1 MRLPIPIFET
11 FMLAAIA
18 FMALVNVSIYT
29 DVVVGADGS
38 PRARG
43 GLLEGLTEQTP
54 QGPTPAQLAEADT
67 SPSLPGRYVPSQG
80 KRHTAAWPLEER
92 VPYCDEGAAAGDCY
106 ASLPPTSG
114 LHLPVQRGVV
124 LGDSVVT
131 LPPDPGIY
139 PFDMPREAIP
149 HLQEH
154 AGVFAGFNC
163 ESDACRATVLRMGE
177 LVQQELSVGARVVM
191 APFSDLPP
199 DTIGLAAWTRVDT
212 FTAAGYTDERVRS
225 FIKAHSCRF
234 DPEGF
239 CPTAPLN

>member
-11 FMLAAIA
+11 FLLLAIA
-18 FMALVNVSIYT
+18 FMALVNVAIYT
-29 DVVVGADGS
+29 EVVVGADRNV
-38 PRARG
+38 RARG
-43 GLLEGLTEQTP
+43 GLLEGLTERTP
-54 QGPTPAQLAEADT
+54 EGPTPAQVAEADA
-67 SPSLPGRYVPSQG
+67 SPALPGRYVPSQG
-80 KRHTAAWPLEER
+80 KRHTAAWPLDER
-92 VPYCDEGAAAGDCY
+92 VPYCVEGAVRDDCY

-124 LGDSVVT
+124 LGGSVVT

-139 PFDMPREAIP
+139 TFDMPREAIP

-154 AGVFAGFNC
+154 AGVFVGFNC
-163 ESDACRATVLRMGE
+163 ESDTCRATVLRMGQV
-177 LVQQELSVGARVVM
+177 VQQELSVGSRVIM

-199 DTIGLAAWTRVDT
+199 DSIGLAAWTRVDT
-212 FTAAGYTDERVRS
+212 FAAADYTDERVRA

-239 CPTAPLN
+239 CLTAPLN